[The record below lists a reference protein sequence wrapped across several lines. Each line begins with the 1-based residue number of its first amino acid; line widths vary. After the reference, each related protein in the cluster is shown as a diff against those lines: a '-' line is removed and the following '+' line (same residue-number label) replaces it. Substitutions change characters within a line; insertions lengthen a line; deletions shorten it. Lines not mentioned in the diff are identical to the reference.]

1 MQLWEQ
7 KFDVTML
14 NLKMEEGTTSQ
25 EIQEMQLK
33 KEKKKKIESPLKLL
47 QEASPC
53 RHLDLV
59 PVKLILNF

>member
-33 KEKKKKIESPLKLL
+33 KEKKKK
-47 QEASPC
+47 
-53 RHLDLV
+53 
-59 PVKLILNF
+59 